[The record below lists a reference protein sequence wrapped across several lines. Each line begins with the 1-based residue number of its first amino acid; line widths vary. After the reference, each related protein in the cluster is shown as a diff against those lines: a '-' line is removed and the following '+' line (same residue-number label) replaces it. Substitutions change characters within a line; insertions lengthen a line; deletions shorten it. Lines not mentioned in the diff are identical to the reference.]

1 MIEQN
6 FSLKNYNSFGID
18 VVTESFVA
26 IASEK
31 QLVELL
37 EAKKGSPFRILGG
50 GSNIL
55 LTHDY
60 KGLTIVMKN
69 LGIALVEETTD
80 SVILEVQAG
89 ENWHAFVL
97 WALENDYGGIENLA
111 LIPGSV
117 GAAPIQNIGAY
128 GVELESVFHRCR
140 VLDIETLSF
149 KNFDKKA
156 CSFGYRNSIFKNE
169 LKGKVIITSVLLKL
183 QKKPH
188 KIQTHYGT
196 LQSELEGKS
205 KTIQTVAEAVIG
217 IRKSKLPD
225 PNEIGNSGSFF
236 KNPIIPTSHFTKLLK
251 KYPELPHYPN
261 QDGHVKIPA
270 AWMIDKLGFKGI
282 RKGDA
287 GIHEKQALVLV
298 NYGNAKG
305 TELLR
310 LAKEIQKKVLEEFEI
325 LLEIE
330 VNLL

>member
-6 FSLKNYNSFGID
+6 FSLKNYNTFGID
-18 VVTESFVA
+18 VETESFVA
-26 IASEK
+26 IQSEQ

-37 EAKKGSPFRILGG
+37 ETKKGSPYRVLGG

-55 LTHDY
+55 LTQNY

-69 LGIALVEETTD
+69 LGIELVEETSN
-80 SVILEVQAG
+80 SVVIKVQAG
-89 ENWHAFVL
+89 ENWHDLVL

-128 GVELESVFHRCR
+128 GVELESVFHSCR
-140 VLDIETLSF
+140 VLDIEDLSF
-149 KNFDKKA
+149 KTFDKKA

-169 LKGKVIITSVLLKL
+169 LKGIVIITSVNLKL

-188 KIQTHYGT
+188 HIQSHYGT
-196 LQSELEGKS
+196 LQSALDGKS

-217 IRKSKLPD
+217 IRRSKLPD
-225 PNEIGNSGSFF
+225 PNKIGNSGSFF
-236 KNPIIPTSHFTKLLK
+236 KNPIIRIHHFDKLLK
-251 KYPELPHYPN
+251 KYPELPYYP
-261 QDGHVKIPA
+261 DREGYVKIPA
-270 AWMIDKLGFKGI
+270 AWMIDKLGFKGK
-282 RKGDA
+282 RQGDA
-287 GIHEKQALVLV
+287 GVHKKQALVLV

-305 TELLR
+305 SELLN
-310 LAKEIQKKVLEEFEI
+310 LAKEIQELVFKEFEI
-325 LLEIE
+325 RLEIE